1 MATPIS
7 EEVEMTADRRPTETE
22 VESRTMLTAL
32 YRVLEDARRY
42 EEYAEVAQWAYDEE
56 LLNRLSFVRRARD
69 LGFSLDQV
77 RDLLGLADQTDRS
90 CEAVDAIARQHLGE
104 VERKIADLTALRDEL
119 AEIIERC
126 DHGTVAECR
135 IIGALAPVPAG

>member
-1 MATPIS
+1 MYMQDAHTGVPNIYR

-56 LLNRLSFVRRARD
+56 LLDFFRELREEARGRA
-69 LGFSLDQV
+69 GQAEK
-77 RDLLGLADQTDRS
+77 LLAQRLADGG
-90 CEAVDAIARQHLGE
+90 VH
-104 VERKIADLTALRDEL
+104 
-119 AEIIERC
+119 
-126 DHGTVAECR
+126 
-135 IIGALAPVPAG
+135 